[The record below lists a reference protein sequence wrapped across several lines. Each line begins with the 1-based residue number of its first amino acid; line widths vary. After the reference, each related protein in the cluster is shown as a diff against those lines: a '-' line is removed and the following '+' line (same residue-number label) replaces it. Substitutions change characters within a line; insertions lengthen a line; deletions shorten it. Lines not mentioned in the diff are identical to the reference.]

1 MADRKLWFVH
11 FAQWASHITGRPL
24 TFMLALASIVVWA
37 MLGPFFGFS
46 DTWQLVIN
54 TATTIIT
61 FLMVFVI
68 QNTQNRD
75 TAAMHIKIDE
85 LIRVTQKAR
94 NVLLDLEEL
103 DDKTLEL
110 LRKDYEKLARK
121 AKSHTSTPIRA
132 EEVPGSRESRKPARA
147 RPQMSE
153 TDKPG
158 SIEAGLKAEVESS
171 QALLRTCSDQ
181 GRRRRRQRYCSTA
194 RRCARLA
201 RHPSSCRPRRWR
213 KRSPRNGAGRASASI
228 PRPCR
233 STRLANSVIDGVK
246 GNEGAVLDDILKY
259 AGSDLL
265 CYRAEG
271 PKGLVAL
278 QTKHWDPILAWAKH
292 DLGAPMR
299 LSEGVMHVEQP
310 PTSLDALRERLHGF
324 DPCESRRA
332 PRHDRAFRLGA
343 ACACGR
349 AGAAHA
355 GGGLG
360 GRPCR

>member
-11 FAQWASHITGRPL
+11 FAQWVSHVTGRPL

-132 EEVPGSRESRKPARA
+132 EEVPAARNDRRRARA
-147 RPQMSE
+147 S
-153 TDKPG
+153 
-158 SIEAGLKAEVESS
+158 
-171 QALLRTCSDQ
+171 
-181 GRRRRRQRYCSTA
+181 
-194 RRCARLA
+194 
-201 RHPSSCRPRRWR
+201 
-213 KRSPRNGAGRASASI
+213 KR
-228 PRPCR
+228 
-233 STRLANSVIDGVK
+233 
-246 GNEGAVLDDILKY
+246 DD
-259 AGSDLL
+259 
-265 CYRAEG
+265 
-271 PKGLVAL
+271 
-278 QTKHWDPILAWAKH
+278 
-292 DLGAPMR
+292 
-299 LSEGVMHVEQP
+299 
-310 PTSLDALRERLHGF
+310 
-324 DPCESRRA
+324 
-332 PRHDRAFRLGA
+332 
-343 ACACGR
+343 
-349 AGAAHA
+349 
-355 GGGLG
+355 
-360 GRPCR
+360 